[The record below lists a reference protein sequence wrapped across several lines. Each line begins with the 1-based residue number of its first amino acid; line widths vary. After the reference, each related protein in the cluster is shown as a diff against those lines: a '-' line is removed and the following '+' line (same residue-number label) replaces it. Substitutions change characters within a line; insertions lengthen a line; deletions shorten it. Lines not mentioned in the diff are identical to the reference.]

1 MAGDEVLTMETQ
13 TLVAAM
19 ADLEKRLRAQ
29 ARDITE
35 VRRLM
40 TVSVIGPIAAL
51 AYHAAIADPTRFA
64 HSRDIGA
71 YPLGLTPKRYQSGEA
86 DRDGGISKCG
96 DHSHE
101 LFNRRQERPI

>member
-1 MAGDEVLTMETQ
+1 MAGDEVLTMVTQ

-40 TVSVIGPIAAL
+40 TVSVIRPIAAL
-51 AYHAAIADPTRFA
+51 GYHAAIADPN
-64 HSRDIGA
+64 
-71 YPLGLTPKRYQSGEA
+71 PLRLFPRY
-86 DRDGGISKCG
+86 
-96 DHSHE
+96 
-101 LFNRRQERPI
+101 RRLSPGTDAQTIPVGRG